1 MTNQKPEPVQ
11 KNNITPSVRRSMNI
25 RIRIILITMT
35 AIGMYAGLAVVGP
48 ASSYAEEITRNVT
61 SPRQVPSTLSKSL
74 QTRLNDRRNKL
85 LERLDLLNKKFDY
98 FSQGV
103 CTQGVEEGSA
113 EDAYCQATYDRLNS
127 KLDAFDA
134 DAKKFNLRIGLEE
147 GKVLL
152 LGYAFKMGDRM
163 RAYAHQSLKSLKDV
177 SRILIGVWNAER
189 GSYEKARHLASL
201 SNVNDD
207 VLKEL
212 DDILLSLER
221 KQQALLKKEIPR
233 TVFSGKFNAD
243 FFNQYPINFSL
254 SLVRAHTAIKSHDY
268 DAALRQLAVARKMN
282 IESPALADTEL
293 YVRQMKASAMEK
305 KYPSNPALI
314 KHQANMASAYAGWSL
329 GMLLMDANMDAP
341 AAVVLADSA
350 KTLAREGNIEDSK
363 TIFRLA
369 NTIPGRRETH
379 GDGLPT
385 SGIYDSASEPDIFF
399 DALEYGNHDWNRSLQ
414 FLNIAHKAAPNNE
427 RISEAMAHVQ
437 AFMASEVK

>member
-1 MTNQKPEPVQ
+1 MINRSRRFHPSFRLFPYAYLIMILLLLFFSVGQTFAAEPSIAAPPAREAADYEVFYARYLNLE
-11 KNNITPSVRRSMNI
+11 KRRI
-25 RIRIILITMT
+25 PLTRRIRVQVSSCNNVATDDRQLVSWCRQEGREIVPIWKAYEESVHQYQDDLR
-35 AIGMYAGLAVVGP
+35 LAKRSR
-48 ASSYAEEITRNVT
+48 SSKEKA
-61 SPRQVPSTLSKSL
+61 
-74 QTRLNDRRNKL
+74 
-85 LERLDLLNKKFDY
+85 
-98 FSQGV
+98 
-103 CTQGVEEGSA
+103 
-113 EDAYCQATYDRLNS
+113 
-127 KLDAFDA
+127 
-134 DAKKFNLRIGLEE
+134 
-147 GKVLL
+147 LL

-207 VLKEL
+207 VLKDL

-221 KQQALLKKEIPR
+221 EQRALLKKEITR
-233 TVFSGKFNAD
+233 TVISGKFNGRL
-243 FFNQYPINFSL
+243 FSRYPINFSL

-268 DAALRQLAVARKMN
+268 DMALRQLAVARKMT
-282 IESPALADTEL
+282 IESPALADAEL

-314 KHQANMASAYAGWSL
+314 THQ
-329 GMLLMDANMDAP
+329 ANMDAP
-341 AAVVLADSA
+341 AALVLADSA

-369 NTIPGRRETH
+369 NTIPGRQEAN
-379 GDGLPT
+379 GGGLPA
-385 SGIYDSASEPDIFF
+385 SGVYDSASEPDIFF
-399 DALEYGNHDWNRSLQ
+399 DALDYGNHDWKRSLQ